1 MAQEEDSARGYE
13 SLSSASSHRSVR
25 TARSTTSVAEDVADL
40 VEDLFSALEGEA
52 ATQRENNQGQMPLTS
67 SADPAEQKPL
77 VAQCLQVQWR
87 ARSGLQRMCW
97 RERRRSP
104 KCPRQSRIVQAEG
117 WS

>member
-52 ATQRENNQGQMPLTS
+52 TQRENSQGELAAALPVQPMPLTS
-67 SADPAEQKPL
+67 SAEQS
-77 VAQCLQVQWR
+77 AR
-87 ARSGLQRMCW
+87 A
-97 RERRRSP
+97 
-104 KCPRQSRIVQAEG
+104 
-117 WS
+117 